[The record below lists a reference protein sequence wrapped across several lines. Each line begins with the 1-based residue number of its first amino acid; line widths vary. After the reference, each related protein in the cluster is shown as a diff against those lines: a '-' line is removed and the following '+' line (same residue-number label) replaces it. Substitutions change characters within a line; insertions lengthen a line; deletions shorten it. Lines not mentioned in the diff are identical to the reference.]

1 MTVIAERFVV
11 VDRLADRG
19 LGENYHCTDPRR
31 GAGAPVQVK
40 LLRAT
45 GATLPPALD
54 ALLQHCKLLRDPS
67 VLRVL
72 DYGVG
77 NGRPFIAYEL
87 FDGDSLGSVL
97 DRARREKNPV
107 PLEVLR
113 EVFDGVA
120 SALEFAHDKA
130 PKRVLHL
137 GIDPACVLVR
147 RASDKPPRVKVLDF
161 GLHAWADP
169 DPEAPVRSARA
180 LRCAAPEV
188 YERGQG
194 AGPQSDVFSLGALLR
209 EMLAL
214 PPEEGH
220 TLSIAGAARRRTDV
234 PDAVYAVIARATM
247 LDPSL
252 RYESV
257 ATFAAAVRE
266 AWSQPI
272 PVRVSF
278 ADPVEEARPAPPSLD
293 AAPRPIAHESHGLAP
308 VLGYMPDLPPP
319 PPEEAPTAAVAQTPP
334 ARRSVDD
341 TVTFTNTHGLSPFA
355 ASGTPAAP
363 HAKSPIENT
372 FVVGNGGDL
381 ETTMVDGSP
390 SEWIA
395 PPAVAG
401 DLDETFKPRG
411 GPAAW
416 SSAPPPAR
424 PAEPARR
431 EAVPEID
438 QTVAVY
444 PPMSP
449 PPLVQPPTYDVMNV
463 RASTATPSVSPRANA
478 AGGSW
483 LRDAPWWWW
492 AAVGLFIAAAV
503 CVVLL
508 VATWR

>member
-11 VDRLADRG
+11 VARLADRG
-19 LGENYHCTDPRR
+19 LGENYQCSDPRR

-40 LLRAT
+40 LLRPT
-45 GATLPPALD
+45 GAALPPALD
-54 ALLQHCKLLRDPS
+54 ALLQHSKLLRDPS
-67 VLRVL
+67 ILRVL

-77 NGRPFIAYEL
+77 NDRPFVVYEP
-87 FDGDSLGSVL
+87 FDGDSLGAVL
-97 DRARREKNPV
+97 DRARQERAVV

-137 GIDPACVLVR
+137 GIDPSCVLVR
-147 RASDKPPRVKVLDF
+147 RTSDKPPRVKVLDF
-161 GLHAWADP
+161 GLLAWADP
-169 DPEAPVRSARA
+169 DPEAPMRSARA
-180 LRCAAPEV
+180 LRCAPPEV

-194 AGPQSDVFSLGALLR
+194 TGPQSDVFSLGALLR

-220 TLSIAGAARRRTDV
+220 TLSIAGAARRRTDIS
-234 PDAVYAVIARATM
+234 DAVYAVIARATM

-252 RYESV
+252 RHESI
-257 ATFAAAVRE
+257 AAFAAAVRE

-278 ADPVEEARPAPPSLD
+278 AEPVEEPRPAPPALD
-293 AAPRPIAHESHGLAP
+293 AEPQPIAPEVHGLVP
-308 VLGYMPDLPPP
+308 VLGRMPDLPPP
-319 PPEEAPTAAVAQTPP
+319 PEEDPTPAGEQARP

-341 TVTFTNTHGLSPFA
+341 TVAFANTHGQSPFA
-355 ASGTPAAP
+355 GGGAP
-363 HAKSPIENT
+363 VSPHTRSSIENT

-381 ETTMVDGSP
+381 ETTLVDGSP
-390 SEWIA
+390 SDWIK
-395 PPAVAG
+395 PPAASH
-401 DLDETFKPRG
+401 DLDDTFKPKG
-411 GPAAW
+411 GPGAW

-424 PAEPARR
+424 PVEPARYD
-431 EAVPEID
+431 AVPEID

-444 PPMSP
+444 PPISP
-449 PPLVQPPTYDVMNV
+449 PPLVQPPHYDVP
-463 RASTATPSVSPRANA
+463 RAPASNAVPSVRPRTNA
-478 AGGSW
+478 SGGSW

-492 AAVGLFIAAAV
+492 GAVGLFIAAAV

-508 VATWR
+508 IATWR